1 MLLLFKKVHIL
12 LMVFF
17 QQINHKDVTKF
28 QMVCGIILYLF
39 CFNKLHVIYE
49 FIHMLSTAVKANE
62 RLYLYLSIYFGG
74 GREEEWLVTLQNSR
88 VSLLASYHKI
98 IIQYLHY
105 YSCSFTITCFH
116 TDFMYTDFTKVFK
129 CEAIKVSVCERGQG
143 RPLIFDVCCRHM
155 ETCWRPILMD
165 WRKRTKKRH
174 VERKN
179 LKQQNSVPFMSRCWL
194 PCIPCFVCWKAIW
207 LVT

>member
-1 MLLLFKKVHIL
+1 MCLNKFISVQLNVQISWLRTTILLDMDRIPLWLLNNIEIQMLLLLKKVHIL

-116 TDFMYTDFTKVFK
+116 TSCT
-129 CEAIKVSVCERGQG
+129 
-143 RPLIFDVCCRHM
+143 LILQKFLNVK
-155 ETCWRPILMD
+155 P
-165 WRKRTKKRH
+165 
-174 VERKN
+174 
-179 LKQQNSVPFMSRCWL
+179 
-194 PCIPCFVCWKAIW
+194 
-207 LVT
+207 